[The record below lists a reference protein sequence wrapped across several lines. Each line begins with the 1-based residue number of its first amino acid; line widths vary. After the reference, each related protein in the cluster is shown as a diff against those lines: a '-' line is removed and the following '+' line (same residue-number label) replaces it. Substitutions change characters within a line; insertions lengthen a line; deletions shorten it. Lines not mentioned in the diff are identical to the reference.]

1 MSIELTHHIFLRL
14 AGPNKG
20 PECCLGGAGHVVVIL
35 FGVGGTPRGIS
46 FLPPKLMKI
55 NFKARKKK
63 KPCGH
68 PAPQLKVP
76 PSAPYLPNNILALYL
91 GQQALERCG
100 ESVLCSCMP
109 APASSGTA
117 PASSGEVVKILRGA
131 GFWVTMGFYGH
142 VKSRYTFWGHLGP
155 FPQLRQI
162 SPELATSSGNRKP
175 RQVNRIMP
183 KYSFWGA

>member
-1 MSIELTHHIFLRL
+1 MKSLWEY
-14 AGPNKG
+14 
-20 PECCLGGAGHVVVIL
+20 
-35 FGVGGTPRGIS
+35 
-46 FLPPKLMKI
+46 PP
-55 NFKARKKK
+55 
-63 KPCGH
+63 
-68 PAPQLKVP
+68 PQIKVP
-76 PSAPYLPNNILALYL
+76 PRAPHLPNNILALYL

-117 PASSGEVVKILRGA
+117 PASSGEVVKISRGA

-175 RQVNRIMP
+175 RQVNRIHVTAQVQGEERIVFK
-183 KYSFWGA
+183 KYMGIVLCTYRALVFGSWYVYNAL

>member
-1 MSIELTHHIFLRL
+1 MLLVQSLGTRWHLCLSGVQGAHRAFFFCALKLIFI
-14 AGPNKG
+14 N
-20 PECCLGGAGHVVVIL
+20 LGGKNEIPLSGS
-35 FGVGGTPRGIS
+35 TQY
-46 FLPPKLMKI
+46 PP
-55 NFKARKKK
+55 
-63 KPCGH
+63 
-68 PAPQLKVP
+68 PQTKVP
-76 PSAPYLPNNILALYL
+76 ASAPHLPNNILALYL

-109 APASSGTA
+109 APASSG
-117 PASSGEVVKILRGA
+117 EVVKISRGA

-175 RQVNRIMP
+175 RQVNRIHVTGQV
-183 KYSFWGA
+183 SVTTSLLV